1 MTKDEADAIVGQ
13 LALLNQILAIVI
25 ENVSGHMSPEV
36 AMEDIKRVAL
46 NINKEK

>member
-13 LALLNQILAIVI
+13 LALLNQILAIVF
-25 ENVSGHMSPEV
+25 ENVSGQTSPEV

-46 NINKEK
+46 EINKEK